1 MLKGYNLHFMVIF
14 GIRWKWTTN
23 LKHHEKESEAINLR
37 RVGHCENSYIEKGV
51 HDNLLGL

>member
-1 MLKGYNLHFMVIF
+1 MVIF